1 MESKFKKGI
10 PVYDEIFHPGETLNV
25 KEIYPDIK
33 EILVEDL
40 YGFTELYN
48 MGGYIL
54 KEDNYGV
61 FETITNRPTLSIEP
75 YTLQGFK

>member
-10 PVYDEIFHPGETLNV
+10 PVYDEIFHPGETLTV
-25 KEIYPDIK
+25 KEIYHDIK
-33 EILVEDL
+33 ELLVEDL
-40 YGFTELYN
+40 YGFTEIYN
-48 MGGYIL
+48 MSGYIL

-61 FETITNRPTLSIEP
+61 FETITNAPTLSIEP

>member
-1 MESKFKKGI
+1 METKFKKGI
-10 PVYDEIFHPGETLNV
+10 PVYDEIFHPGETLTV

-40 YGFTELYN
+40 YGFTEIYN
-48 MGGYIL
+48 MNGYIL
-54 KEDNYGV
+54 KEDYYGV
-61 FETITNRPTLSIEP
+61 FETITNLPTLSIEP